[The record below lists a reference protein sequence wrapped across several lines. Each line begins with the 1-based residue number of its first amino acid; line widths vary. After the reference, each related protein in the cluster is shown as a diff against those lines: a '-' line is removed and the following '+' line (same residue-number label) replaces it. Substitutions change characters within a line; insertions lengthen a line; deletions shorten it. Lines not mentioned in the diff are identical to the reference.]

1 MLLMLLKKFLC
12 LLNRSTLF
20 LPYLEDDMMRLELLL
35 VSEDVI
41 EDESGDINALE
52 ELEDSSQRHSS
63 VGEKLTKLDIIVFKA
78 IQMKVSN
85 LMKEMMWSCKKS
97 ILLNRYLI

>member
-1 MLLMLLKKFLC
+1 M
-12 LLNRSTLF
+12 NRSTLF

-63 VGEKLTKLDIIVFKA
+63 VGEKLTTRN
-78 IQMKVSN
+78 SN
-85 LMKEMMWSCKKS
+85 YIKQ
-97 ILLNRYLI
+97 

>member
-1 MLLMLLKKFLC
+1 M
-12 LLNRSTLF
+12 
-20 LPYLEDDMMRLELLL
+20 ELELLL
-35 VSEDVI
+35 VSEDVK
-41 EDESGDINALE
+41 EDESDDINTLE

-63 VGEKLTKLDIIVFKA
+63 VGEKLTKLDMIVFKA

-97 ILLNRYLI
+97 ILLNRYLISNKLLKRYIL

>member
-1 MLLMLLKKFLC
+1 M
-12 LLNRSTLF
+12 NRSTLF

-35 VSEDVI
+35 VSEDVK

-63 VGEKLTKLDIIVFKA
+63 VGEKLTTRNSNY
-78 IQMKVSN
+78 IQQ
-85 LMKEMMWSCKKS
+85 
-97 ILLNRYLI
+97 